1 MRLFG
6 AMTDERRERVRC
18 HVCEVESEHVVARRA
33 TEEGAPDLD
42 TRPPETLRS
51 TMPAWVQRC
60 PSCGYCAPDLAAG
73 APRAARVVRTAAY
86 GALLADATRPPLANS
101 FLASSVVLEGCAA
114 FADAGWQA
122 VYAAWA
128 CDDAGDDPAASE
140 CRLRAVALFADAIL
154 ARQEVAVDPGG
165 ADAVI
170 ADLLRRAGRFEE
182 AIARVEAVNDRPI
195 LKPTRRVLRY
205 VAALAAR
212 GDRGAHSSAEAP
224 PLAPAS

>member
-1 MRLFG
+1 MRVFG
-6 AMTDERRERVRC
+6 LMSDERSEKIRC
-18 HVCEVESEHVVARRA
+18 HVCEAESEHGVARRA
-33 TEEGAPDLD
+33 AEEGAPDLD

-73 APRAARVVRTAAY
+73 GPRGARVVRAAAY
-86 GALLADATRPPLANS
+86 QALVADTTRPPLANS
-101 FLASSVVLEGCAA
+101 FLASSTVLEGGAA

-128 CDDAGDDPAASE
+128 CDDAGDDIAATE
-140 CRLRAVALFADAIL
+140 CRLRAVELFASAL
-154 ARQEVAVDPGG
+154 LVRQEVAIDPGG

-170 ADLLRRAGRFEE
+170 ADLLRRAGRFVE
-182 AIARVEAVNDRPI
+182 AIARVEAINDRPI

-205 VAALAAR
+205 IAALAAR
-212 GDRGAHSSAEAP
+212 GDRGAHSAAEAP
-224 PLAPAS
+224 PLTRAS